1 MDLPSKL
8 LSFYLSLANEGVPI
22 SLNIWT
28 EKGSEGHFF
37 RISSSISKKKE
48 AFSKLKSEEF
58 QNFPKFNPS
67 TPPPVTI
74 RSADPPDRPAKVKEE
89 NLPSPPLDAPPSLT
103 IRSAVPPDR
112 PAKVKEE
119 NSPSP
124 RLDAPSPPA
133 DVPSPPPHISI
144 PSKSKSSV
152 SSTEGH
158 KHTDESDCKINV
170 PTSNRFNVLQNE
182 DECTELQPEHQN
194 QCTKCYK
201 PIPVDEEPNFCVCD
215 DCVSFGRSRC
225 NAQLCNECTNL

>member
-89 NLPSPPLDAPPSLT
+89 N
-103 IRSAVPPDR
+103 
-112 PAKVKEE
+112 
-119 NSPSP
+119 SPSP
-124 RLDAPSPPA
+124 RLDAPSPP
-133 DVPSPPPHISI
+133 PHISS

-158 KHTDESDCKINV
+158 KYTDESDCKINV

-182 DECTELQPEHQN
+182 EECTELQPEHQN

-201 PIPVDEEPNFCVCD
+201 QIPEDEEPNFCLCD
-215 DCVSFGRSRC
+215 DCVSFGRC